1 MMLCDHTWAATKAP
15 EHPGTSLECSPQSWN
30 IFPSE
35 AGKAGLLDGRVGL
48 TCWRWEEKEE
58 AEDSCLEARKGLQSQ
73 ETWRSHGGFSSHTA
87 VTVEKGVAGL
97 SWCPSLPER
106 QGGGGRAAGGLFGV
120 GAQVLPVW
128 LGPPHRPGSQ
138 THLLLPG
145 AGPCGVAPV
154 CASCQGQLP
163 AGAPGAGFRLAL
175 STQG

>member
-58 AEDSCLEARKGLQSQ
+58 AEGSCLEARKGLQSQ

-120 GAQVLPVW
+120 GAQVLPVYCPLSERCLMASRW
-128 LGPPHRPGSQ
+128 PAMASADQAGGDALGMRRGIE
-138 THLLLPG
+138 L
-145 AGPCGVAPV
+145 PCG
-154 CASCQGQLP
+154 S
-163 AGAPGAGFRLAL
+163 
-175 STQG
+175 

>member
-58 AEDSCLEARKGLQSQ
+58 AEGSCLEARKGLQSQ

>member
-58 AEDSCLEARKGLQSQ
+58 AEGSCLEARKGLQSQ

-120 GAQVLPVW
+120 GVRTPDSPSIFPSVIHSLFMPTELITKRGNYTFFLPKF
-128 LGPPHRPGSQ
+128 SII
-138 THLLLPG
+138 
-145 AGPCGVAPV
+145 
-154 CASCQGQLP
+154 
-163 AGAPGAGFRLAL
+163 
-175 STQG
+175 